1 MMPCSETCQAGY
13 LEYCKQE
20 LINSFEETYF
30 EIEPGAAPVTIPL
43 PTEDSGINCSFYKTF
58 EIVGDSQ
65 GWTVLDE
72 AESLL
77 TITVPSQVEYPYVIV
92 KVTVTLISQ
101 TVY

>member
-1 MMPCSETCQAGY
+1 MPCSETCQAIH
-13 LEYCKQE
+13 LAYCKQE
-20 LINSFEETYF
+20 LIHFFESTYF

-65 GWTVLDE
+65 GWVVLDE

-77 TITVPSQVEYPYVIV
+77 VITVPSEVENPYVIV
-92 KVTVTLISQ
+92 KVTVTLVSK